1 VWRFSPQRLRAP
13 RTAETT
19 ASPSVLFSEHTLVT
33 DADGVANVNAAT
45 VTQRR
50 DAILPTA
57 SAHRHGESSSGH
69 GTRHEIE
76 IFLEFIDS
84 ALPSFGAIDP

>member
-1 VWRFSPQRLRAP
+1 MRAP
-13 RTAETT
+13 RTADTT
-19 ASPSVLFSEHTLVT
+19 ASPSVLFSEHTLET

-50 DAILPTA
+50 DAILLTDTERA
-57 SAHRHGESSSGH
+57 GADH
-69 GTRHEIE
+69 HEIE

-84 ALPSFGAIDP
+84 ALTSFGAINP